1 MNNAQTHLKMG
12 YVWTIW
18 SGRRLRWFTVW
29 L

>member
-12 YVWTIW
+12 LRLDYL
-18 SGRRLRWFTVW
+18 SGRRLRWFTLW